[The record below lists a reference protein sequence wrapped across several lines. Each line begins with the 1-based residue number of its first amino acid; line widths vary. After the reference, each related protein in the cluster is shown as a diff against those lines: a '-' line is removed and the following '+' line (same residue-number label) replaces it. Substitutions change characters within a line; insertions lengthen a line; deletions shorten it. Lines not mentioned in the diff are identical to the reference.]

1 MNGEMWAALC
11 EWDGINIEVKVL
23 VNSGLFVAN
32 WETF

>member
-1 MNGEMWAALC
+1 MNGAMWAAFC
-11 EWDGINIEVKVL
+11 EWDGINTEVKVL